1 MRTKRPLLSGIVS
14 SSIITSAYF
23 VSSIVVVMAY
33 FIAVNALDLQIP
45 EIYMEYGAAIAL
57 GILAYVFWKE
67 NGEDLSKT
75 QHGHLHD
82 GRREEDNSAWH

>member
-14 SSIITSAYF
+14 SSIIASAHF

-45 EIYMEYGAAIAL
+45 EIYMEYVL
-57 GILAYVFWKE
+57 PSHWEY
-67 NGEDLSKT
+67 
-75 QHGHLHD
+75 GHMCS
-82 GRREEDNSAWH
+82 GKRMEKI

>member
-14 SSIITSAYF
+14 SSIIASAHF

-45 EIYMEYGAAIAL
+45 EIYM
-57 GILAYVFWKE
+57 AYVFWKE

-82 GRREEDNSAWH
+82 GRRLSKQGEVP

>member
-23 VSSIVVVMAY
+23 VSSIVVVMTY

-57 GILAYVFWKE
+57 GILVYVF
-67 NGEDLSKT
+67 
-75 QHGHLHD
+75 
-82 GRREEDNSAWH
+82 

>member
-57 GILAYVFWKE
+57 GILVYVF
-67 NGEDLSKT
+67 
-75 QHGHLHD
+75 
-82 GRREEDNSAWH
+82 

>member
-14 SSIITSAYF
+14 SSIITSAHF

-33 FIAVNALDLQIP
+33 FIAVNVLDLQIP

-57 GILAYVFWKE
+57 GILVYVF
-67 NGEDLSKT
+67 
-75 QHGHLHD
+75 
-82 GRREEDNSAWH
+82 